1 MFKDV
6 ANYVRSCKTCQKMK
20 VEQAGPFGLMGK
32 RVIEQPWSVVAAD
45 IMGPFPPSRSGYH
58 YILVFQD
65 MFTKWIEVLPLSK
78 ANAVSVLQAFENT
91 IIFRWGTPEVLFTDN
106 GTEFVNKLISKAALE
121 LGIRHSTT
129 PPYHAQANPVE
140 RVNRVLKTMMS
151 SFVESDH
158 RNWDKHLPD
167 FRSAYNT
174 AVHSSTRVSPALLN
188 FGREPRLAKTL
199 RKQEEGSPEIVPLAV
214 EEWEDRIKRLPAL
227 SNLVAHHLDLT
238 SDRQA

>member
-1 MFKDV
+1 MYEAHDTTTSGHLGTDKTFQRLSLLYYWPGMFKDV

-20 VEQAGPFGLMGK
+20 VEQAGPVGLMGK

-58 YILVFQD
+58 YILVFRD
-65 MFTKWIEVLPLSK
+65 MFTKWIEVLPLRK
-78 ANAVSVLQAFENT
+78 ANAVSVQKAFEDT

-106 GTEFVNKLISKAALE
+106 GTEFVNKLISKAASE
-121 LGIRHSTT
+121 LGIRHWTT

-174 AVHSSTRVSPALLN
+174 AVHS
-188 FGREPRLAKTL
+188 
-199 RKQEEGSPEIVPLAV
+199 
-214 EEWEDRIKRLPAL
+214 
-227 SNLVAHHLDLT
+227 
-238 SDRQA
+238 